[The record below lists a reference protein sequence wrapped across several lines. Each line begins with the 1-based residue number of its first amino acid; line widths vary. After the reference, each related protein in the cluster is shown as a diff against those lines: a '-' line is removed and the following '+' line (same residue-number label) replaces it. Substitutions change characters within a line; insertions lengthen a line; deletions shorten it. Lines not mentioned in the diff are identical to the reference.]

1 MLAAAV
7 SPLLVRSLAA
17 LAFGRMVRLAAAARG
32 SATGLS
38 EVAEAPAALGGS
50 LPHGSSARLSRLT

>member
-7 SPLLVRSLAA
+7 SPLLVRGLAA
-17 LAFGRMVRLAAAARG
+17 LASGRMVRPAAAARG
-32 SATGLS
+32 SGTGLP
-38 EVAEAPAALGGS
+38 EVDEATAALGGS